1 MPKTSG
7 VNQWLF
13 LSPARPDTRAPA
25 ARGEC
30 RYPELEQ
37 TPAQEALK
45 CSKPKQMPAQTYS
58 RHEHSSNTHK
68 RTCLPTCKT
77 PEVKAHS
84 SIFYENKNSGKKVGG
99 PLYLALF
106 IQQVQDPKLGLYQ
119 VYAGLV
125 VVEVYESPR
134 DFLPHVL
141 FLFQLKHVLGGGESR
156 VTGCDT
162 SQQSTASSPCPC
174 CSSASHEHI
183 QKPWRP

>member
-1 MPKTSG
+1 M
-7 VNQWLF
+7 
-13 LSPARPDTRAPA
+13 
-25 ARGEC
+25 
-30 RYPELEQ
+30 
-37 TPAQEALK
+37 
-45 CSKPKQMPAQTYS
+45 
-58 RHEHSSNTHK
+58 
-68 RTCLPTCKT
+68 
-77 PEVKAHS
+77 
-84 SIFYENKNSGKKVGG
+84 GG